1 MVFRQSDA
9 GESRDIS
16 GHFIGKKTNAEN
28 LTFKIDGIEIK
39 PEKSVKLL
47 GVTIDYQLKFKEHIS
62 NICKKASRQLNVLK
76 RIGIHLNRLGRLTV
90 YHTFILSNLNYC
102 PLAWHFCG
110 ESETKKLEKIQER
123 ALRFIYKDYESSYES
138 LLLQSKMPS
147 LKLRR
152 MRTMTLVAFKI
163 IYKETPLYLQNIIT
177 MKNNSYSFRYSN
189 LTDIPQV
196 RTTNYGLNSFR
207 FGAAHSDKE

>member
-1 MVFRQSDA
+1 
-9 GESRDIS
+9 
-16 GHFIGKKTNAEN
+16 
-28 LTFKIDGIEIK
+28 
-39 PEKSVKLL
+39 
-47 GVTIDYQLKFKEHIS
+47 
-62 NICKKASRQLNVLK
+62 
-76 RIGIHLNRLGRLTV
+76 
-90 YHTFILSNLNYC
+90 
-102 PLAWHFCG
+102 LAWHFCG

-123 ALRFIYKDYESSYES
+123 ALRFIYKDYVSSYES

-152 MRTMTLVAFKI
+152 MRTMALVAFKI
-163 IYKETPLYLQNIIT
+163 IYKETPLYLQNVIT

-207 FGAAHSDKE
+207 FRAAKLWNSLPDSFRQISSFNQFKSQINSWEGDSCKCSACS

>member
-1 MVFRQSDA
+1 ML
-9 GESRDIS
+9 EYYKCS
-16 GHFIGKKTNAEN
+16 GQPI
-28 LTFKIDGIEIK
+28 
-39 PEKSVKLL
+39 
-47 GVTIDYQLKFKEHIS
+47 
-62 NICKKASRQLNVLK
+62 
-76 RIGIHLNRLGRLTV
+76 
-90 YHTFILSNLNYC
+90 
-102 PLAWHFCG
+102 
-110 ESETKKLEKIQER
+110 
-123 ALRFIYKDYESSYES
+123 LRFIYKDYESSYES

-152 MRTMTLVAFKI
+152 MRTMALVAFKI

-207 FGAAHSDKE
+207 LRAAKLWNSLPDSFRQISYFNQFKSQINCWEGIPVNAVLVPNHSYHCYYYSFWLILDRYM

>member
-1 MVFRQSDA
+1 M
-9 GESRDIS
+9 
-16 GHFIGKKTNAEN
+16 
-28 LTFKIDGIEIK
+28 
-39 PEKSVKLL
+39 
-47 GVTIDYQLKFKEHIS
+47 S
-62 NICKKASRQLNVLK
+62 N
-76 RIGIHLNRLGRLTV
+76 
-90 YHTFILSNLNYC
+90 FNYC
-102 PLAWHFCG
+102 PLTWHFCG

-147 LKLRR
+147 LKLKR
-152 MRTMTLVAFKI
+152 MRTMALVAFKI

-207 FGAAHSDKE
+207 FRAAKLWNSLPDSFRQISSFNHFKSQINSWEGDSCKFSDCS